1 MDFNLA
7 EKLAIVKAI
16 DNVILADK
24 KIAKGELVY
33 LGQLMKLLNFD
44 SEFVEEA
51 RKFNM
56 KQANIILEGLSKPKK
71 HSLAIMLHEMA
82 YADGDM
88 NPEEI
93 KLLFSIFEKA
103 GIEIEEASNSV
114 PVFNI
119 SEVYFKSTKHIQHYK
134 EKDVSDTLKE
144 KIAIKVEPN
153 IHGKNGVSVTT
164 FKLNGFIPF
173 WGNKVELTPRQMK
186 IVEAHPEKSILQGYD
201 DHSDPGIKHSNYRL
215 TIYHP
220 NNEIES
226 IVLQKLHKKI
236 EIEYLK

>member
-1 MDFNLA
+1 MEFNLA
-7 EKLAIVKAI
+7 EKLAIVKGI
-16 DNVILADK
+16 DNVILADN

-33 LGQLMKLLNFD
+33 LGQLMKLLKFD

-51 RKFNM
+51 RKFNI
-56 KQANIILEGLSKPKK
+56 KQANIILEELSEPKK

-93 KLLFSIFEKA
+93 KVLFSLFEKA
-103 GIEIEEASNSV
+103 GIEIEEASNTL

-119 SEVYFKSTKHIQHYK
+119 SEVYFKSSKHVQHHK
-134 EKDVSDTLKE
+134 EKDVSESLNE
-144 KIAIKVEPN
+144 KRAIKVEPN
-153 IHGKNGVSVTT
+153 IHGKKGVSVTT
-164 FKLNGFIPF
+164 FKLNGFVPF
-173 WGNKVELTPRQMK
+173 WGNKVELTPKQMD
-186 IVEAHPEKSILQGYD
+186 IVESHSEKSILKGYD
-201 DHSDPGIKHSNYRL
+201 DLSDPEKKHSNYKL

-220 NNEIES
+220 NNDIEK
-226 IVLQKLHKKI
+226 IVLHKLHKNI